1 MPITPSAL
9 VKKLGVMGRA
19 WPVVSSSSELCQLEL
34 ESWARSVVPG
44 KEGGMEEGREG
55 GREGKRKG
63 GREEEKKRRKKEGR
77 REGGRKHNC
86 VHVQLCIRLR
96 IIATQE
102 EK

>member
-44 KEGGMEEGREG
+44 KQGGMEEGREG
-55 GREGKRKG
+55 GRG
-63 GREEEKKRRKKEGR
+63 GREGGKERGKEGGRKKEGR

-96 IIATQE
+96 ITATQE